1 MYGDGGAEKEHTM
14 PSAWRFE
21 MVKEQKERITGE
33 PMGGDVSYVEVNVAK
48 NRNGQ
53 TGNAY
58 LFFYKSFGRF
68 DEPSEEWLKQMKEIN
83 ENSVN

>member
-1 MYGDGGAEKEHTM
+1 
-14 PSAWRFE
+14 

-33 PMGGDVSYVEVNVAK
+33 PMCGDVSYVEVNVAK

-68 DEPSEEWLKQMKEIN
+68 VLMNQVKNGSNK
-83 ENSVN
+83 